1 MKLMNEFDTY
11 EDIDDVAA
19 DAEASEDLQQRTA
32 DAIAELLGTTARM
45 VSLAVRLDE
54 EDWDRLMVK
63 LDAQRDTLEAQRATL
78 DAQRET

>member
-1 MKLMNEFDTY
+1 MNEFDTY

-45 VSLAVRLDE
+45 VSLE
-54 EDWDRLMVK
+54 
-63 LDAQRDTLEAQRATL
+63 
-78 DAQRET
+78 